1 MGNMWNDMRLIER
14 YNCIL
19 RMTER
24 QGGYFCTID
33 LKVEGKLLKLRVKKG
48 DTFADLVS
56 RLTEL
61 APKNKFTPEQL
72 SQRLKTQLKAILGSP
87 SSAPAHLRLPLEN
100 ILSQ

>member
-1 MGNMWNDMRLIER
+1 MSELSLRSCGFGLVSDYMGNMWNDMRLIER

-56 RLTEL
+56 RLT
-61 APKNKFTPEQL
+61 
-72 SQRLKTQLKAILGSP
+72 
-87 SSAPAHLRLPLEN
+87 
-100 ILSQ
+100 